1 MAFILAQSQCQ
12 ERVLALGKKVRSAEK
27 LLIIHHRRVSAQAD
41 IRLLGRDIFR
51 NNTNTQLH
59 QYSVKRSTQVPIK
72 PIIRSSMRSYIEQNS
87 GKQAYSA
94 RP

>member
-12 ERVLALGKKVRSAEK
+12 ERVLALGKKVCSAEK

-51 NNTNTQLH
+51 HTT
-59 QYSVKRSTQVPIK
+59 
-72 PIIRSSMRSYIEQNS
+72 
-87 GKQAYSA
+87 
-94 RP
+94 